1 MCMEIKLKPENI
13 FVLLSLLTGLLFV
26 FINPPFQTPDEAQ
39 HMFKMWGFTN
49 KTLNFKVLNKY
60 TGDILPDSL
69 IQISKFD
76 RLCRHAE
83 LKTSPKEIISALN
96 IKLEKNKTSFYA
108 FTPTSYTPVSYFP
121 LFLILWAMKLVSAPP
136 LIMLYMLRLTALF
149 LYTGLGYQAVRLMP
163 FKKWLFVLLML
174 LPMTLYEAASATADP
189 LTMGAAFLF
198 LAYTLK
204 LAYDESILRLGK
216 KELAIFGFLI
226 TLLLICKYAYFPL
239 LLLYFV
245 IPKKKFSSSKVYYL
259 YFAFLAFLNSVLIA
273 LFITHLTDLAQG
285 VIAGAPGY
293 DKKFMISFILHR
305 FSWFTDYVLK
315 TAAAYWKAYFYS
327 YIGLLGCNDAPMPYF
342 ALNFYAVLLFASS
355 IIKTDKKE
363 PCFKFKDKVIFAVIF
378 LLSSLVIFASAF
390 ILFQC
395 YPLIC
400 GVQGRYFIPLMPLF
414 FFLFD
419 NRKIVWTKLSLL
431 LILCLLILMPFSIY
445 TLINRFY

>member
-1 MCMEIKLKPENI
+1 MEIRLKPENI
-13 FVLLSLLTGLLFV
+13 FVILSLLTGLLFV

-49 KTLNFKVLNKY
+49 KTFNFKVLNKY
-60 TGDILPDSL
+60 TGDVLPDSL

-76 RLCRHAE
+76 RMCRHAE
-83 LKTSPKEIISALN
+83 IKTSPKEIITALK
-96 IKLEKNKTSFYA
+96 IKLEKDKTSFYA

-121 LFLILWAMKLVSAPP
+121 LFLILWALKLVSAPP

-149 LYTGLGYQAVRLMP
+149 LYTGLGYQAVKCMP

-189 LTMGAAFLF
+189 LTMGIAFLF
-198 LAYTLK
+198 IAYTLK
-204 LAYDESILRLGK
+204 LAYDENITRLGK
-216 KELAIFGFLI
+216 KELAGFGLLI
-226 TLLLICKYAYFPL
+226 TLLLMCKYAYFPF

-245 IPKKKFSSSKVYYL
+245 IPKKKFSSAKVYYL
-259 YFAFLAFLNSVLIA
+259 YFALLALLNAVLIA
-273 LFITHLTDLAQG
+273 VFINHLTNIAQG

-305 FSWFTDYVLK
+305 FSWFMDYVFK
-315 TAAAYWKAYFYS
+315 TASAYTIPYFYS
-327 YIGLLGCNDAPMPYF
+327 YIGLLGCNDAPMPFF

-355 IIKTDKKE
+355 IIKTDKEE
-363 PCFKFKDKVIFAVIF
+363 PGLRFKDKMVFAVIF

-419 NRKIVWTKLSLL
+419 NKKIIWTKYHVL
-431 LILCLLILMPFSIY
+431 LILCLLILVPFPIY
-445 TLINRFY
+445 TLVHRFY